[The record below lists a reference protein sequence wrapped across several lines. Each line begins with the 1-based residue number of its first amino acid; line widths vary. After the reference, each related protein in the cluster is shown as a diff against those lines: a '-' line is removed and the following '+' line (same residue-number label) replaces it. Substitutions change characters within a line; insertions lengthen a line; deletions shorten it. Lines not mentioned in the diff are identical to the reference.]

1 MGAATRTIDE
11 MRDIINN
18 DMRDIYERAEGEDDI
33 HEVLELEG
41 AMEMECERR
50 DTDAKALI
58 RETIDRLEE
67 QQRAIVEPSERA
79 FVAKVRGIEHE
90 RAQAAYHI
98 QEQVEEAAA
107 REREIERTQGAIEE
121 TQAAIEN
128 TVGAHTVEM
137 PRVQNSIGL
146 YANIS
151 GIKWN
156 YETEGQIMAGW
167 RVPPESGMD
176 GMGGTEAKGDG
187 GDRGP
192 VAVVEGFQF
201 DAAGMDDFDVAHKL
215 WDIIDGKARAMVE
228 A

>member
-1 MGAATRTIDE
+1 MRARTPP
-11 MRDIINN
+11 
-18 DMRDIYERAEGEDDI
+18 
-33 HEVLELEG
+33 
-41 AMEMECERR
+41 
-50 DTDAKALI
+50 K
-58 RETIDRLEE
+58 
-67 QQRAIVEPSERA
+67 
-79 FVAKVRGIEHE
+79 
-90 RAQAAYHI
+90 
-98 QEQVEEAAA
+98 
-107 REREIERTQGAIEE
+107 QGAVEE
-121 TQAAIEN
+121 TQADIEN

-167 RVPPESGMD
+167 RVPPEA
-176 GMGGTEAKGDG
+176 GMGGAGGPAEAKDRRDG
-187 GDRGP
+187 P
-192 VAVVEGFQF
+192 AVAVVEGFQF